1 MEDSATTTITDAPA
15 APAVTPRKSVDK
27 TVKNS
32 GGVKETIE
40 SILVAFILAFVFRAF
55 VVEAF
60 VIPTGSMATTL
71 LGAHTR
77 FHCPDCGY
85 SFDVNYDA
93 PRRSSDPES
102 DENVPDKA
110 SSITDPIYCPNC
122 GMAMPPE
129 QTTEPRV
136 FYGDRILVL
145 KYLYLLEDP
154 SRWDVVVFKAPID
167 RENNFSTNYIK
178 RLIAKPGE
186 SVMVID
192 GDVYIHSPD
201 WKDPLDFRIQTKPKP
216 VQDAMWRS
224 VYDNDYHPQGMDRG
238 DVHPWKQPWTVAEGE
253 GWKLDDPAT
262 HGRMFLFNSAGGSSR
277 LRFDPT
283 ANPSAQT
290 LSEYLVYDQQQRRPG
305 MIDQRTTESVYP
317 LLPRETTSTCEMPV
331 SDVDL
336 RLTYQRTTG
345 AGPLRLELTKR
356 DHRFTAEITPTQA
369 ALFQD
374 FNGKHTQIG
383 SPVAMSSSSRPMRIE
398 FSNVD
403 YQVTLRI
410 DDQMIAQ
417 STPADFSPNIPKLI
431 EEFENH
437 TTPPPGTVAIAAEA
451 QQCSVSHLS
460 LWRDQYYYNDRG
472 QVVRAT
478 PENFPNNAQKLGKD
492 EYFVMG
498 DNSLLSFD
506 ARCWRTGVPLPDEGL
521 DTAAGKVPKRFIL
534 GKAFY
539 VYWPAGYLPY
549 SSGPALVPNFGSMR
563 FIH

>member
-1 MEDSATTTITDAPA
+1 MEDPATAATSDIPADSA
-15 APAVTPRKSVDK
+15 APVKKSGNDSPK
-27 TVKNS
+27 PP

-102 DENVPDKA
+102 DEIVPDKA
-110 SSITDPIYCPNC
+110 GVITDHIYCPNC

-129 QTTEPRV
+129 QLDDPHV

-145 KYLYLLEDP
+145 KYLYLLQDP
-154 SRWDVVVFKAPID
+154 KRWDVVVFKAPID
-167 RENNFSTNYIK
+167 REGNYSTNYIK
-178 RLIAKPGE
+178 RLIANPGE

-192 GDVYIHSPD
+192 GDVYVHSPQ
-201 WKDPLDFRIQTKPKP
+201 WTDPLDFRIQTKPKP
-216 VQDAMWRS
+216 VQDAMWRL
-224 VYDNDYHPQGMDRG
+224 VYDNDYHPQLKDRG
-238 DVHPWKQPWTVAEGE
+238 ESSPWKQPWTVTEGD

-262 HGRMFLFNSAGGSSR
+262 HGRTFAFNSASGSSR

-283 ANPSAQT
+283 ANPPAQT
-290 LSEYLVYDQQQRRPG
+290 LSEYLVYDQQQRRDG
-305 MIDQRTTESVYP
+305 MIDQRSTESTYP
-317 LLPRETTSTCEMPV
+317 LAPRETSSTCEMPV

-336 RLTYQRTTG
+336 RLTYQRTSGT
-345 AGPLRLELTKR
+345 GPLRLELTKR

-369 ALFQD
+369 SVFQD
-374 FNGKHTQIG
+374 FQGRHTQIG
-383 SPVAMSSSSRPMRIE
+383 NSFTLPSSSRPIRIE

-410 DDQMIAQ
+410 DDQMVAQ
-417 STPADFSPNIPKLI
+417 STPADFSPNIQKLI

-437 TTPPPGTVAIAAEA
+437 LTPPPGTVDIAASS
-451 QQCSVSHLS
+451 QQCAITHLS

-472 QVVRAT
+472 QVLRAT
-478 PENFPNNAQKLGKD
+478 PENFPQNAQVLGKD

-506 ARCWRTGVPLPDEGL
+506 ARCWRPGVQLPDEGINI
-521 DTAAGKVPKRFIL
+521 AGGKVPKQFML